1 MYETYA
7 LGILAVL
14 SIIGHIFNFLI
25 TAYILIPRMQ
35 EFLGKLSVADVM
47 GDLYG
52 TNVRIITA
60 ICSIIR
66 ASTELLCKLKFF
78 LQCLIIF

>member
-1 MYETYA
+1 
-7 LGILAVL
+7 
-14 SIIGHIFNFLI
+14 
-25 TAYILIPRMQ
+25 MQ

-52 TNVRIITA
+52 ANVRIITA

-66 ASTELLCKLKFF
+66 ASTRIAMQIKFF
-78 LQCLIIF
+78 LQYSIIF